1 VTLNFGLDPQ
11 GGDLRDETGPCPAKA
26 RKSWVATQGVHELVE
41 SRVVG
46 DIAPT

>member
-1 VTLNFGLDPQ
+1 MKPGSVPQ
-11 GGDLRDETGPCPAKA
+11 KL